1 MNYSWRWFGTGF
13 NFRRFIGFSRMI
25 RCSKGSKMVIKMT
38 PHDPNFETRVR
49 ENFALQQVM
58 SLIGARMVNVG
69 PGLCEI
75 EISARQDLTQ
85 QDGFIHA
92 GIVTTIL
99 DSSCGYAAYTLM
111 PADSRVLSVEFKVN
125 LLAPAKGEIIRAIA
139 EVKRAGRTLTVCS
152 ADAFA
157 DETLCATMLATMMCL
172 EPTKK

>member
-1 MNYSWRWFGTGF
+1 
-13 NFRRFIGFSRMI
+13 
-25 RCSKGSKMVIKMT
+25 MT
-38 PHDPNFETRVR
+38 PKDSKFETRVR
-49 ENFALQQVM
+49 ESFARQQVM
-58 SLIGARMVNVG
+58 ELIGARMVRVE

-75 EISARQDLTQ
+75 EIPLRDDLTQ
-85 QDGFIHA
+85 QDGFMHA

-125 LLAPAKGEIIRAIA
+125 LLAPAKGEIIHAIA
-139 EVKRAGRTLTVCS
+139 QVKRAGRTLTVCS

-157 DETLCATMLATMMCL
+157 DGKICATMLATMMCL